1 MLSFHLL
8 MQINKY
14 IIQFDI
20 YQFAIRKSQSKTLFN
35 TQLLINQLILYI
47 FAYNKLKTAYLRQ
60 MLY

>member
-8 MQINKY
+8 IYINNY

-20 YQFAIRKSQSKTLFN
+20 YQFSNRKSQIKTLFN